1 MNHIYRV
8 VYNTASQ
15 TYQAVP
21 EISKGKHKSCAEKT
35 SAAASK
41 TPTFAGKL
49 RALCAA
55 LLALTC
61 PFALAAPTGGAVSA
75 GQAAIHQAGNITDI
89 RQSSQNAAINWQNFS
104 IGAHETVN
112 FHQPNAQSLTLNR
125 VIGNERSIID
135 GAMNANGKVFI
146 SNPNGMLIGRD
157 AQINVGS
164 LVATTAGISDE
175 DFMNGRYQFTN
186 AKGEIENLGNITVPQ
201 GGVVALIAPI
211 VKHSGTIT
219 APKAHTLLASAD
231 SFSITLPDNANF
243 AYTLDKGTLQGL
255 VDNGGAILADG
266 GRVVLTAKG
275 VDSVKKSLI
284 KHTGVIEANTVQN
297 KNGVI
302 ELLGD
307 LDNSALNVS
316 GSLKAEAKASGDGG
330 FIETSA
336 ASLFFADSAH
346 ISTQAQNGQT
356 GTWLIDPKD
365 FTVAKSGGDMT
376 GAQVTTG
383 LKSNNITLKSRD
395 GAKEGRGDVI
405 INDTIDWN
413 TNTLTLNA
421 ENDIHINKTMNA
433 SGTAKL
439 ALEYGQGS
447 KDGKY
452 KAVVDGKETTLDNDY
467 YLDKNTPL
475 KDRTV
480 KVNLPEGKNFSVKK
494 GSNGE
499 TVVFDVI
506 HKMPDIIK
514 NADGE
519 WESQFTERNI
529 AFGRDIDVGFTK
541 DYEGFTGWQLLKHE
555 GRVTGLGHKV
565 SHLVLHSKKDNQ
577 STGLFQRQGNSSY
590 LRNIGVTDINIRS
603 DGSSADT
610 GGLVGVSSNAYIS
623 DSYTTGKIFT
633 SGYETSTG
641 GLVGNFAHHDIKN
654 SYSLVDVSTKSRN
667 HYTQNN
673 RHSGGA
679 GGLVGELWYGNIY
692 DSYATGNVSGEV
704 GNIGGLLGVV
714 EFALTPYVIHNS
726 YATGNVSITLAG
738 SQSRIGGL
746 VGSGFG
752 ISHSY
757 ATGNVSSV
765 GGHDHIGGLV
775 GDGGNISNSYATGN
789 ILAKGDSGRAGGL
802 VGDGRNISNSYATGD
817 VLSQGYGTRIGGLVG
832 NGGNIS
838 NSYANN
844 VKLSATG
851 ENSYLGGLVGY
862 IPKYFDRIYNTFFNQ
877 DKHPTLSAI
886 GKYADGV
893 DNSKIV
899 NATAKTDSEL
909 RTPSTFKDWD
919 FENVWYM
926 NDGSMPKLRAFAQT
940 LTVNPTPTPPTAQ
953 TTAGVKAPDLSKTYD
968 GKAVNTVDDLKK
980 LNGWKDNFDA
990 DGLTTGDSVDGIF
1003 KAGTLTID
1011 ETKGDWKGAKDVK
1024 EGGYSLYPTGTLKD
1038 EYQQKYIIEWNK
1050 GTLTINKKP
1059 ISIIGNK
1066 TYDGTNNA
1074 YQPLNLITGIKD
1086 QLIKSDKEGLGLLD
1100 IPTLT
1105 GQGKLAGKDV
1115 AENIKLTD
1123 KGNLALSGSTQ
1134 KTKDVMKNYE
1144 IDFGN
1149 SHWTIVKRPLTI
1161 QAMNN
1166 IKPEGDNNPDV
1177 SRIGV
1182 VVTGLV
1188 EGESI
1193 SNVNLSYSDDKKWQG
1208 DISII
1213 RVGEPVFSNG
1223 KASNYAITK
1232 NHGNLLTVQRKYN
1245 LKNITDKKP
1254 EDVAKI
1260 RDLLNA
1266 VEDEMLLAH
1275 AVYGSKTAKKGDDD
1289 RWYEI
1294 WEEKDDKSGIATK
1307 IFSAVGNTPKQD
1319 GKTYTKLY
1327 ELLQGVDNLDSTNEW
1342 SEDHS
1347 DGIRYE
1353 IERKGWGHD
1362 KNFIVTKAEY
1372 DELVRQNGDLYNIL
1386 AIFRDGLYSETR
1398 PNGLNIG
1405 IYRNTKTDRHFIVFR
1420 GTDTDR
1426 PVDLGLGRNKFEDSD
1441 GETNMQ
1447 QRDGH
1452 LPPQYDRARTKVSE
1466 LLAQKSN
1473 KEWEIVGHSLGGGLA
1488 SFASIHQDSP
1498 IITTVFNQA
1507 GLNSKNIPNN
1517 QLPNSFTNVTS
1528 FVFDNDKLS
1537 IVQGPGND
1545 IIAKPKYIGNRVD
1558 IDFLPIS
1565 PSLDHLMP
1573 HVIKTQRLANIVAQ
1587 NNEITA
1593 NCQKGCVKIQEHQWT
1608 PSTIL
1613 HNIDNGRPDYIYH
1626 LISDRNRLERE
1637 ISEINKTGGNSYRQ
1651 REELRFINQKIDWI
1665 RPARVTFGG
1674 EISISRNGETFNIK
1688 RGSGWEFRAGD
1699 IIASGNQRTKIY
1711 FHDGSWIE
1719 LAPNSSVRIEVDH
1732 NIHIQLATFI
1742 ADNITLI
1749 SGQIL
1754 QKANKLPD

>member
-104 IGAHETVN
+104 IDTHETVN
-112 FHQPNAQSLTLNR
+112 FHQPNAESLTLNR

-316 GSLKAEAKASGDGG
+316 GSLKAEGKASGDGG

-376 GAQVTTG
+376 ATQVENA
-383 LKSNNITLKSRD
+383 LKSNNIALHTIRNTQGKND
-395 GAKEGRGDVI
+395 GKGDI
-405 INDTIDWN
+405 KINDAISWN
-413 TNTLTLNA
+413 ANTLTLNA
-421 ENDIHINKTMNA
+421 ENDIHINANLNG

-499 TVVFDVI
+499 TIVFDVI
-506 HKMPDIIK
+506 HQMPEIIK
-514 NADGE
+514 NADGD
-519 WESQFTERNI
+519 WESKFTTHNI
-529 AFGRDIDVGFTK
+529 AFGADMDVGYTK
-541 DYEGFTGWQLLKHE
+541 GYDGFAGWQLPKDSKLNDE
-555 GRVTGLGHKV
+555 WGRVAGLGHTVKGL
-565 SHLVLHSKKDNQ
+565 SLHSKKDNQ
-577 STGLFQRQGNSSY
+577 HTGLFQNYRYGASY
-590 LRNIGVTDINIRS
+590 LRDIGVIDVNVRS
-603 DGSSADT
+603 DGKNSYT
-610 GGLVGVSSNAYIS
+610 GGLMGVGSHIS
-623 DSYTTGKIFT
+623 
-633 SGYETSTG
+633 
-641 GLVGNFAHHDIKN
+641 
-654 SYSLVDVSTKSRN
+654 
-667 HYTQNN
+667 
-673 RHSGGA
+673 
-679 GGLVGELWYGNIY
+679 
-692 DSYATGNVSGEV
+692 
-704 GNIGGLLGVV
+704 
-714 EFALTPYVIHNS
+714 NS
-726 YATGNVSITLAG
+726 YATGNVS
-738 SQSRIGGL
+738 S
-746 VGSGFG
+746 
-752 ISHSY
+752 
-757 ATGNVSSV
+757 TGYDAS
-765 GGHDHIGGLV
+765 
-775 GDGGNISNSYATGN
+775 
-789 ILAKGDSGRAGGL
+789 AGGL
-802 VGDGRNISNSYATGD
+802 MGRGSNISNSYATGD
-817 VLSQGYGTRIGGLVG
+817 VSSTGEHASAGGLLGFGWNISNSYTTGDVSSTGEYADAGGLVG
-832 NGGNIS
+832 YGGEISNSYATGNVSSTGYNADAGGLAGHGDNISNSYATGNVSSTGVGADAGGLAGFGQNISNSYATGDLSSAGERAGTGGLVGQGYQISNSYATGNVSSAGESAYTGGLVGWGDNIS

-844 VKLSATG
+844 TSIKATG
-851 ENSYLGGLVGY
+851 KDSTMAGLIGNY
-862 IPKYFDRIYNTFFNQ
+862 HYYHHYYYDTSSNDSFFNQ
-877 DKHPTLSAI
+877 DKHPTLPAI
-886 GKYADGV
+886 GKYTDHV
-893 DNSKIV
+893 DKSKIV
-899 NATAKTDSEL
+899 NVTGKTEAEL
-909 RTPSTFKDWD
+909 KQKSTFIDAGWD
-919 FENVWYM
+919 FKKVWYM
-926 NDGSMPKLRAFAQT
+926 NKNADGTYSYPMLRAFAQT
-940 LTVNPTPTPPTAQ
+940 LTVNPTQ

-990 DGLTTGDSVDGIF
+990 DGLTTGDSVKSIF

-1066 TYDGTNNA
+1066 TYDGTNYA

-1166 IKPEGDNNPDV
+1166 IKPESDNNPDV

-1193 SNVNLSYSDDKKWQG
+1193 SNVNLSYSDDKKWEG

-1232 NHGNLLTVQRKYN
+1232 NHGKLLTVQREYD
-1245 LKNITDKKP
+1245 LKNLTDKKP

-1275 AVYGSKTAKKGDDD
+1275 AVYGSNTAKKGDDD
-1289 RWYEI
+1289 RFYEV
-1294 WEEKDDKSGIATK
+1294 WEVKDNQTGIITK
-1307 IFSAVGNTPKQD
+1307 ELHKLGFENEPKD
-1319 GKTYTKLY
+1319 GTKTYTKKY
-1327 ELLQGVDNLDSTNEW
+1327 ELLGRGLDF
-1342 SEDHS
+1342 S
-1347 DGIRYE
+1347 DGE
-1353 IERKGWGHD
+1353 VRKGDDVYRDG
-1362 KNFIVTKAEY
+1362 FFSAEY
-1372 DELVRQNGDLYNIL
+1372 
-1386 AIFRDGLYSETR
+1386 
-1398 PNGLNIG
+1398 PNGLAMG
-1405 IYRNTKTDRHFIVFR
+1405 VYKDARQDKYFIVFR
-1420 GTDTDR
+1420 GTDTGKAVS
-1426 PVDLGLGRNKFEDSD
+1426 PHDSD
-1441 GETNMQ
+1441 GGTNILQ
-1447 QRDGH
+1447 ANGW
-1452 LPPQYDRARTKVSE
+1452 LPLQYQRAREVVQE
-1466 LLAQKSN
+1466 LIEKYPN
-1473 KEWEIVGHSLGGGLA
+1473 RDYTIIGHSLGGGLA
-1488 SFASIHQDSP
+1488 SFSSIQQNKQIP
-1498 IITTVFNQA
+1498 TVVFNQA
-1507 GLNSKNIPNN
+1507 QLHENNIPGANEYMKPYQHELQRHSRN
-1517 QLPNSFTNVTS
+1517 PLRYIPELLRYGRELSGYASETFGQVNSYI
-1528 FVFDNDKLS
+1528 FDY
-1537 IVQGPGND
+1537 D
-1545 IIAKPKYIGNRVD
+1545 ILQFGDFANTAYIGN
-1558 IDFLPIS
+1558 IHKIEWLPRIGNIRE
-1565 PSLDHLMP
+1565 SLFGDTRTNDHIMP

-1608 PSTIL
+1608 PPAQLKKIDTNRPTKYQKERD
-1613 HNIDNGRPDYIYH
+1613 NIQRDIA
-1626 LISDRNRLERE
+1626 ERE
-1637 ISEINKTGGNSYRQ
+1637 RKGKDTEKQHNNLAKVT
-1651 REELRFINQKIDWI
+1651 QKLEQ
-1665 RPARVTFGG
+1665 AEVTSG
-1674 EISISRNGETFNIK
+1674 EITVVRGNDSWEVGKNGFLDFKFGDVISTENKKAT
-1688 RGSGWEFRAGD
+1688 
-1699 IIASGNQRTKIY
+1699 IY
-1711 FHDGSWIE
+1711 FPDGSWIE
-1719 LAPNSSVRIEVDH
+1719 LDKNSSIRIEID
-1732 NIHIQLATFI
+1732 ITSKRLM
-1742 ADNITLI
+1742 ADQISLI
-1749 SGQIL
+1749 KGKIL
-1754 QKANKLPD
+1754 RKGNKEPK

>member
-35 SAAASK
+35 STAASK

-55 LLALTC
+55 FLALTC

-164 LVATTAGISDE
+164 LVATTAQISND

-297 KNGVI
+297 NKGVI

-316 GSLKAEAKASGDGG
+316 GSLKAEAKGADKGG
-330 FIETSA
+330 FVETSA
-336 ASLFFADSAH
+336 SQVKIHDSAVV
-346 ISTQAQNGQT
+346 STKSEQGQT
-356 GTWLIDPKD
+356 GTWLIDPTD
-365 FTVAKSGGDMT
+365 FTIYAGTGDKIDTGMGADTLSGNLGNTDITIQTVNTGSEQGDINVN
-376 GAQVTTG
+376 API
-383 LKSNNITLKSRD
+383 SWSRN
-395 GAKEGRGDVI
+395 K
-405 INDTIDWN
+405 
-413 TNTLTLNA
+413 LTLSA
-421 ENDIHINKTMNA
+421 HNDIHINANLNG

-506 HKMPDIIK
+506 HKMPEIIK
-514 NADGE
+514 NADGD
-519 WESQFTERNI
+519 WESEFTERNI
-529 AFGRDIDVGFTK
+529 AFGADMDVGYTK
-541 DYEGFTGWQLLKHE
+541 GYDGFAGWQLE
-555 GRVTGLGHKV
+555 NDSPFEWGRVAGLGHTVKGL
-565 SHLVLHSKKDNQ
+565 SLHSKKDNQ
-577 STGLFQRQGNSSY
+577 HTGLFQNQRDNAGY
-590 LRNIGVTDINIRS
+590 LRDIGVIDVNVRS
-603 DGSSADT
+603 DGNNSFT
-610 GGLVGVSSNAYIS
+610 GGLVG
-623 DSYTTGKIFT
+623 
-633 SGYETSTG
+633 
-641 GLVGNFAHHDIKN
+641 
-654 SYSLVDVSTKSRN
+654 
-667 HYTQNN
+667 
-673 RHSGGA
+673 
-679 GGLVGELWYGNIY
+679 
-692 DSYATGNVSGEV
+692 
-704 GNIGGLLGVV
+704 
-714 EFALTPYVIHNS
+714 
-726 YATGNVSITLAG
+726 
-738 SQSRIGGL
+738 
-746 VGSGFG
+746 
-752 ISHSY
+752 
-757 ATGNVSSV
+757 
-765 GGHDHIGGLV
+765 
-775 GDGGNISNSYATGN
+775 GDGYNISNSYATGN
-789 ILAKGDSGRAGGL
+789 VSSAGEGAQTGGL
-802 VGDGRNISNSYATGD
+802 VGSGHSISNSYATGD
-817 VLSQGYGTRIGGLVG
+817 VSSAGYNTDAGGLVG
-832 NGGNIS
+832 IGHSISNSYATGDVSSTGDNADAGGLAGEGWNISNSYATGNVSSAGKHADTGGLVGRGNNISNSYATGNVSSTRDDAKAGGLVGKGWGISNSYATGDVSSTGDRADAGGLVGSGSSISNSYATGNVSSAGATAYTGGLVGYGFNIS

-844 VKLSATG
+844 TGIKATG
-851 ENSYLGGLVGY
+851 KDSAMAGLIGNY
-862 IPKYFDRIYNTFFNQ
+862 HYDYGIDSNDSFFNQ
-877 DKHPTLSAI
+877 DKHPTLPAI
-886 GKYADGV
+886 GSIGYNPTITNVTG
-893 DNSKIV
+893 
-899 NATAKTDSEL
+899 KTEAEL
-909 RTPSTFKDWD
+909 KQKSTFTDAGWD
-919 FENVWYM
+919 FDKVWYM
-926 NDGSMPKLRAFAQT
+926 NKNADGTYSYPMLRAFAQT

-1024 EGGYSLYPTGTLKD
+1024 DGGYSLYPTGTLKD

-1050 GTLTINKKP
+1050 GVLTINKKP

-1105 GQGKLAGKDV
+1105 GQGKLADKDV

-1166 IKPEGDNNPDV
+1166 IKPESDNNPDV
-1177 SRIGV
+1177 SRIGI

-1193 SNVNLSYSDDKKWQG
+1193 SDVNLSYSDDKKWQG

-1232 NHGNLLTVQRKYN
+1232 NHGKLLTVQRKYN
-1245 LKNITDKKP
+1245 LKNLTDKKP

-1275 AVYGSKTAKKGDDD
+1275 AVYGSDTAKKGDDD
-1289 RWYEI
+1289 RFYEV
-1294 WEEKDDKSGIATK
+1294 WEVKDNQTGIITK
-1307 IFSAVGNTPKQD
+1307 ELHKLGFENELKD
-1319 GKTYTKLY
+1319 GTKTYTKKY
-1327 ELLQGVDNLDSTNEW
+1327 ELLGRGLDF
-1342 SEDHS
+1342 S
-1347 DGIRYE
+1347 DGE
-1353 IERKGWGHD
+1353 VRKGDDVYRDG
-1362 KNFIVTKAEY
+1362 FFSAEY
-1372 DELVRQNGDLYNIL
+1372 
-1386 AIFRDGLYSETR
+1386 
-1398 PNGLNIG
+1398 PNGLAMG
-1405 IYRNTKTDRHFIVFR
+1405 VYKDARQDKYFIVFR
-1420 GTDTDR
+1420 GTDTGKALS
-1426 PVDLGLGRNKFEDSD
+1426 PHDSD
-1441 GETNMQ
+1441 GGTNILQ
-1447 QRDGH
+1447 ARGW
-1452 LPPQYDRARTKVSE
+1452 LPLQYQRAREVVQE
-1466 LLAQKSN
+1466 LIEKYPN
-1473 KEWEIVGHSLGGGLA
+1473 RDYTIIGHSLGGGLA
-1488 SFASIHQDSP
+1488 SFSSIQQNKQIP
-1498 IITTVFNQA
+1498 TVVFNQA
-1507 GLNSKNIPNN
+1507 QLHENNIPGAIKYMKPY
-1517 QLPNSFTNVTS
+1517 QFTAQYGHVLSRYAEKTFGQVNSYI
-1528 FVFDNDKLS
+1528 FDYEILQFGDFA
-1537 IVQGPGND
+1537 D
-1545 IIAKPKYIGNRVD
+1545 TAYIGND
-1558 IDFLPIS
+1558 HKIEWLPHIGNIRE
-1565 PSLDHLMP
+1565 SLFGDTRTNDHLMP

-1613 HNIDNGRPDYIYH
+1613 HNIDNGRPDYIYR
-1626 LISDRNRLERE
+1626 LISDRNRVERE

-1688 RGSGWEFRAGD
+1688 RSSGWEFRAGD
-1699 IIASGNQRTKIY
+1699 IITSGNQRTTIH

-1742 ADNITLI
+1742 ADNVTLI

>member
-164 LVATTAGISDE
+164 LVATTAQISND

-211 VKHSGTIT
+211 VKHGGTIT

-297 KNGVI
+297 NNGVI

-316 GSLKAEAKASGDGG
+316 GSLKAEAKESGDGG

-336 ASLFFADSAH
+336 AQVKIEDSAEV
-346 ISTQAQNGQT
+346 STLAENGKT
-356 GTWLIDPKD
+356 GTWLIDPNDIIIASSAGTKPDGTPYTKD
-365 FTVAKSGGDMT
+365 EISMSGNKISN
-376 GAQVTTG
+376 VSN
-383 LKSNNITLKSRD
+383 KSNVHILSTHGKSQ
-395 GAKEGRGDVI
+395 GKGDVI
-405 INDTIDWN
+405 IDDEIFWVNSGMNPTH
-413 TNTLTLNA
+413 TLKLTA
-421 ENDIHINKTMNA
+421 HNDIHINKTIDA
-433 SGTAKL
+433 KGAVKL
-439 ALEYGQGS
+439 ALEYGQGTA
-447 KDGKY
+447 DG
-452 KAVVDGKETTLDNDY
+452 GESDY
-467 YLDKNTPL
+467 HIK
-475 KDRTV
+475 RGV
-480 KVNLPEGKNFSVKK
+480 KVNLPMGNTLTTQK

-499 TVVFDVI
+499 KVEFNVI
-506 HKMPDIIK
+506 HKMPEIIK
-514 NADGE
+514 NADGD
-519 WESQFTERNI
+519 WESKFTTRNI
-529 AFGRDIDVGFTK
+529 AFGKDIDVGFTK
-541 DYEGFTGWQLLKHE
+541 NYEGFAGWQLPKDSKLPKYNNRNGDE
-555 GRVTGLGHKV
+555 WGRVAGLGHTVKGL
-565 SHLVLHSKKDNQ
+565 SLHSKKDSQ
-577 STGLFQRQGNSSY
+577 HTGLFQNHGVNAGY
-590 LRNIGVTDINIRS
+590 LRDIGVIDVNVRS
-603 DGSSADT
+603 DGKNS
-610 GGLVGVSSNAYIS
+610 
-623 DSYTTGKIFT
+623 
-633 SGYETSTG
+633 STG
-641 GLVGNFAHHDIKN
+641 GLVGWG
-654 SYSLVDVSTKSRN
+654 Y
-667 HYTQNN
+667 
-673 RHSGGA
+673 
-679 GGLVGELWYGNIY
+679 
-692 DSYATGNVSGEV
+692 
-704 GNIGGLLGVV
+704 
-714 EFALTPYVIHNS
+714 
-726 YATGNVSITLAG
+726 
-738 SQSRIGGL
+738 
-746 VGSGFG
+746 
-752 ISHSY
+752 
-757 ATGNVSSV
+757 
-765 GGHDHIGGLV
+765 
-775 GDGGNISNSYATGN
+775 
-789 ILAKGDSGRAGGL
+789 
-802 VGDGRNISNSYATGD
+802 NISNSYATGD
-817 VLSQGYGTRIGGLVG
+817 VSSTGEYAYTGGLVG
-832 NGGNIS
+832 YGGDISNSYATGNVSSTGKRANTGGLVGGGSDISNSYATGDVSSAGWEAHTGGLVGGGVRISNSYATGDVSSTGEYADTGGLAGHGYYISNSYATGDVSSTGEYAEAGGLVGYGGDISNSYATGDVSSIGEYAYTGGLVGYGWKISNSYATGDVSSAGREAHTGGLMGRGYYIS

-844 VKLSATG
+844 TSIKATG
-851 ENSYLGGLVGY
+851 KDSAMGGLIGNYYRYVDY
-862 IPKYFDRIYNTFFNQ
+862 YAKSKDSFFNQ
-877 DKHPTLSAI
+877 DKHPTLPAI
-886 GKYADGV
+886 SKYA
-893 DNSKIV
+893 NNV
-899 NATAKTDSEL
+899 NNYAIINVTGKTEAEL
-909 RTPSTFKDWD
+909 KQKSTFTDAGWD
-919 FENVWYM
+919 FDKVWYM
-926 NDGSMPKLRAFAQT
+926 NKNADGTYSYPMLRAFAQT

-1024 EGGYSLYPTGTLKD
+1024 DGGYSLYPTGTLKD

-1050 GTLTINKKP
+1050 GVLTINKKP

-1105 GQGKLAGKDV
+1105 GQGKLADKDV

-1166 IKPEGDNNPDV
+1166 IKPESDNNPDV
-1177 SRIGV
+1177 SRIGI

-1193 SNVNLSYSDDKKWQG
+1193 SDVNLSYSDDKKWQG

-1232 NHGNLLTVQRKYN
+1232 NHGKLLTVQRKYN
-1245 LKNITDKKP
+1245 LKNLTDKKP

-1275 AVYGSKTAKKGDDD
+1275 AVYGSDTAKKGDDD
-1289 RWYEI
+1289 RFYEV
-1294 WEEKDDKSGIATK
+1294 WEVKDNQTGIITK
-1307 IFSAVGNTPKQD
+1307 ELHKLGFENELKD
-1319 GKTYTKLY
+1319 GTKTYTKKY
-1327 ELLQGVDNLDSTNEW
+1327 ELLGRGLDF
-1342 SEDHS
+1342 S
-1347 DGIRYE
+1347 DGE
-1353 IERKGWGHD
+1353 VRKGDDVYRDG
-1362 KNFIVTKAEY
+1362 FFSAEY
-1372 DELVRQNGDLYNIL
+1372 
-1386 AIFRDGLYSETR
+1386 
-1398 PNGLNIG
+1398 PNGLAMG
-1405 IYRNTKTDRHFIVFR
+1405 VYKDARQDKYFIVFR
-1420 GTDTDR
+1420 GTDTGKALS
-1426 PVDLGLGRNKFEDSD
+1426 PHDSD
-1441 GETNMQ
+1441 GGTNILQ
-1447 QRDGH
+1447 ARGW
-1452 LPPQYDRARTKVSE
+1452 LPLQYQRAREVVQE
-1466 LLAQKSN
+1466 LIEKYPN
-1473 KEWEIVGHSLGGGLA
+1473 RDYTIIGHSLGGGLA
-1488 SFASIHQDSP
+1488 SFSSIQQNKQIP
-1498 IITTVFNQA
+1498 TVVFNQA
-1507 GLNSKNIPNN
+1507 QLHENNIPGAIKYMKPY
-1517 QLPNSFTNVTS
+1517 QFTAQYGHVLSRYAEKTFGQVNSYI
-1528 FVFDNDKLS
+1528 FDYEILQFGDFA
-1537 IVQGPGND
+1537 D
-1545 IIAKPKYIGNRVD
+1545 TAYIGND
-1558 IDFLPIS
+1558 HKIEWLPHIGNIRE
-1565 PSLDHLMP
+1565 SLFGDTRTNDHLMP

-1613 HNIDNGRPDYIYH
+1613 HNIDNGRPDYIYR
-1626 LISDRNRLERE
+1626 LISDRNRVERE

-1688 RGSGWEFRAGD
+1688 RSSGWEFRAGD
-1699 IIASGNQRTKIY
+1699 IITSGNQRTTIH

-1742 ADNITLI
+1742 ADNVTLI

>member
-55 LLALTC
+55 FLALTC

-112 FHQPNAQSLTLNR
+112 FHQPNAESLTLNR

-164 LVATTAGISDE
+164 LVATTAQISND

-186 AKGEIENLGNITVPQ
+186 AKGEIENLSNITVPQ

-297 KNGVI
+297 NKGVI

-316 GSLKAEAKASGDGG
+316 GSLKAEAKGADKGG
-330 FIETSA
+330 FVETSA
-336 ASLFFADSAH
+336 SQVKIHDSAVV
-346 ISTQAQNGQT
+346 STKSEQGQT

-365 FTVAKSGGDMT
+365 LIIANSGGDMT
-376 GAQVTTG
+376 ATQVENA
-383 LKSNNITLKSRD
+383 LKSNNIALHTIRNTQGKND
-395 GAKEGRGDVI
+395 GKGDI
-405 INDTIDWN
+405 KINDAISWN
-413 TNTLTLNA
+413 ANTLTLNA
-421 ENDIHINKTMNA
+421 ENDIHINANLNG

-506 HKMPDIIK
+506 HQMPEIIK
-514 NADGE
+514 NADGD
-519 WESQFTERNI
+519 WESKFTERNI
-529 AFGRDIDVGFTK
+529 AFGADMDVGYTK
-541 DYEGFTGWQLLKHE
+541 GYDGFAGWQLPKDSKPNRKW
-555 GRVTGLGHKV
+555 GRVAGLGHTVKGL
-565 SHLVLHSKKDNQ
+565 SLHSKKDSQ
-577 STGLFQRQGNSSY
+577 DTGLFQNQGDNAGY
-590 LRNIGVTDINIRS
+590 LRDIGVIDVNVRS
-603 DGSSADT
+603 DGRFSDT
-610 GGLVGVSSNAYIS
+610 GGLAGHGTSIS
-623 DSYTTGKIFT
+623 
-633 SGYETSTG
+633 
-641 GLVGNFAHHDIKN
+641 
-654 SYSLVDVSTKSRN
+654 
-667 HYTQNN
+667 
-673 RHSGGA
+673 
-679 GGLVGELWYGNIY
+679 
-692 DSYATGNVSGEV
+692 
-704 GNIGGLLGVV
+704 
-714 EFALTPYVIHNS
+714 NS
-726 YATGNVSITLAG
+726 YATGNVSSAGNYAVTGGLAG
-738 SQSRIGGL
+738 
-746 VGSGFG
+746 
-752 ISHSY
+752 Y
-757 ATGNVSSV
+757 
-765 GGHDHIGGLV
+765 GHH
-775 GDGGNISNSYATGN
+775 
-789 ILAKGDSGRAGGL
+789 
-802 VGDGRNISNSYATGD
+802 ISNSYATGD
-817 VLSQGYGTRIGGLVG
+817 VSSAGWKAYTGGLAGRGTSISNSYATGNVSSAGVSVHTGGLAGWGNGISNSYATGNVSSTGDGADAGGLVG
-832 NGGNIS
+832 LGWDISNSYATGDVSSAGKRAYTGGLMGWGYGISNSYATGDVSSAGDNAEAGGLAGFGYKISNSYATGDVSSAGEGANAGGLVGGGYGIS

-844 VKLSATG
+844 TSIKATG
-851 ENSYLGGLVGY
+851 KDSAMAGLIGDY
-862 IPKYFDRIYNTFFNQ
+862 YYNNIYYYYDNYYYHYDKYHYYYRDLEDSFFNQ
-877 DKHPTLSAI
+877 DKHPTLPAI
-886 GKYADGV
+886 GKYADNV
-893 DNSKIV
+893 DKSKIV
-899 NATAKTDSEL
+899 NVTGKTEAEL
-909 RTPSTFKDWD
+909 KQKSTFTDAGWD
-919 FENVWYM
+919 FDKVWYM

-940 LTVNPTPTPPTAQ
+940 LTVNPAQ

-990 DGLTTGDSVDGIF
+990 DGLTTGDSVNGIF

-1050 GTLTINKKP
+1050 GVLTINKKP

-1149 SHWTIVKRPLTI
+1149 SHWTIAKRPLTI

-1166 IKPEGDNNPDV
+1166 IKPESDNNPDV
-1177 SRIGV
+1177 SRIGI

-1193 SNVNLSYSDDKKWQG
+1193 SDVNLSYSDDKKWQG

-1232 NHGNLLTVQRKYN
+1232 NHGKLLTVQREYD
-1245 LKNITDKKP
+1245 LKNLTDKKP

-1260 RDLLNA
+1260 RDLLNHG
-1266 VEDEMLLAH
+1266 EIPMLLAD
-1275 AVYGSKTAKKGDDD
+1275 AVYGDRYDDGKGGDTGKDGKKGSQYYTFYNI
-1289 RWYEI
+1289 YEI
-1294 WEEKDDKSGIATK
+1294 TDTRTG
-1307 IFSAVGNTPKQD
+1307 FS
-1319 GKTYTKLY
+1319 
-1327 ELLQGVDNLDSTNEW
+1327 ELKPFKNLDSRSTAITKFLQDNPHLIFKKKYEVVENDPIFNGVKTTINIQNK
-1342 SEDHS
+1342 EDF
-1347 DGIRYE
+1347 
-1353 IERKGWGHD
+1353 GWGLTAALYKSVD
-1362 KNFIVTKAEY
+1362 TANQEY
-1372 DELVRQNGDLYNIL
+1372 YV
-1386 AIFRDGLYSETR
+1386 
-1398 PNGLNIG
+1398 
-1405 IYRNTKTDRHFIVFR
+1405 VFR
-1420 GTDTDR
+1420 GSDKGKAATINPWHKDGGDAKANIGQIIQPTI
-1426 PVDLGLGRNKFEDSD
+1426 PNQYKEAKKFTENIYNHIKNNNLGK
-1441 GETNMQ
+1441 M
-1447 QRDGH
+1447 
-1452 LPPQYDRARTKVSE
+1452 VV
-1466 LLAQKSN
+1466 
-1473 KEWEIVGHSLGGGLA
+1473 VGHSLGGGLSA
-1488 SFASIHQDSP
+1488 YSAGTIDKDLTSI
-1498 IITTVFNQA
+1498 TFNPA
-1507 GLNSKNIPNN
+1507 PLGVISMAEIGNKIGHLNVPRNAKLI
-1517 QLPNSFTNVTS
+1517 
-1528 FVFDNDKLS
+1528 FDNDTIGSFGS
-1537 IVQGPGND
+1537 INLGYTFKIN
-1545 IIAKPKYIGNRVD
+1545 
-1558 IDFLPIS
+1558 FLPNTDDSGENHGMSHI
-1565 PSLDHLMP
+1565 
-1573 HVIKTQRLANIVAQ
+1573 IKTQKLANIVSE
-1587 NNEITA
+1587 NNEISAKCRT
-1593 NCQKGCVKIQEHQWT
+1593 GCVKLQEHQWT
-1608 PSTIL
+1608 PSRIL
-1613 HNIDNGRPDYIYH
+1613 HNIDNGRPDYIYR
-1626 LISDRNRLERE
+1626 LISDRNRVERE

-1651 REELRFINQKIDWI
+1651 REELRFINQKIDLI
-1665 RPARVTFGG
+1665 RPARVIFGG

-1688 RGSGWEFRAGD
+1688 RSSGWEFRAGD
-1699 IIASGNQRTKIY
+1699 IITSGNQRTTIH

-1742 ADNITLI
+1742 ADNVTLI